1 MHSENGHVFF
11 PFLDF
16 PFRILSFPELVCVVQ
31 HSGGELSTLGDNN
44 SPRCI
49 AISPPIISTVTQTN
63 RDPQALKRGPNR
75 DLTFREIGTQKGPP
89 AAKIGTPN
97 NDL

>member
-44 SPRCI
+44 SPCNLSNQSPHHEGKLKKKTQRG
-49 AISPPIISTVTQTN
+49 IS
-63 RDPQALKRGPNR
+63 
-75 DLTFREIGTQKGPP
+75 
-89 AAKIGTPN
+89 
-97 NDL
+97 